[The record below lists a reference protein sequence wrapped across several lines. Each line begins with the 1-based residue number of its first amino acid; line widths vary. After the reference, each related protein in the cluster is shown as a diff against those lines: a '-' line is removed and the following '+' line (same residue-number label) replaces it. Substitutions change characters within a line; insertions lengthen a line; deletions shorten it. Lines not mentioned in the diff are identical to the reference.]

1 MDSCFASSPPYDVQY
16 FTTAPYVMLLHL
28 LVSGSLTHKTS
39 ILCTLPVGRLS
50 LRTTESSVFT
60 RSIITCLKLEPLTN
74 VLPLLISH
82 FLTSHTHHSLWIM
95 IFVSSPT
102 YHLRLFFAIDNSIFN
117 NMVLYRL
124 NYSFVHNKNHYIYAH
139 SICHT
144 TASRFHFH
152 DNQHIKLPL
161 PSILHFLAHGYYY
174 NLPLIYTHI
183 HRYSFALFHCLFH
196 NRAHTITNLSLPT

>member
-1 MDSCFASSPPYDVQY
+1 MMYNILQPLRMSCCSTFSFPDPWHTNINIVHLACGSTLAQNYWVFSSHSNHHN
-16 FTTAPYVMLLHL
+16 F
-28 LVSGSLTHKTS
+28 
-39 ILCTLPVGRLS
+39 
-50 LRTTESSVFT
+50 
-60 RSIITCLKLEPLTN
+60 LKLEPLTN
-74 VLPLLISH
+74 ALPLLISH

-102 YHLRLFFAIDNSIFN
+102 YHLQLFFAIDNSIFN

-124 NYSFVHNKNHYIYAH
+124 NYSFVHNKNHYIYAR

-161 PSILHFLAHGYYY
+161 PSILYFMAHGYYY

-196 NRAHTITNLSLPT
+196 NSAHTITNLSLPT